1 MPSGGSRRER
11 FYYPKALLLGCQ
23 PLVAWLP
30 VLLLAEFLLLNPD
43 DYCFYCCFFLAGP
56 MIMII

>member
-1 MPSGGSRRER
+1 
-11 FYYPKALLLGCQ
+11 
-23 PLVAWLP
+23 LVAWLP